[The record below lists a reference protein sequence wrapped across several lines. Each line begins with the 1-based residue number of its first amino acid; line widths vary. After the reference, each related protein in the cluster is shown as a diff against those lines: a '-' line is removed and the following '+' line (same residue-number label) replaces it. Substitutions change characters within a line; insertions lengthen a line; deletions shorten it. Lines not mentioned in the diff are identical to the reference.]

1 MSHSLHR
8 RGTCE
13 SLKDDFVLL
22 VTPSVGINNKGSA
35 DSLWKILD
43 IVQEVGP
50 DNLGSYETGTIYTGA
65 TVEEIRTAMG
75 DTPRVR
81 CCFDSREKMFEVI
94 RRIKELDAG
103 LSVVISG
110 LNEDVL
116 EMAKE
121 LDLKPHSVNYSL
133 GIHGRTDKLPPEEV
147 LEFIT
152 MCGHGMI
159 SKNLV
164 IDNIEAVR
172 AGRKKIHDAAVA
184 IAQPCVCGIFNVDRA
199 EKLLK
204 KFCGTNE

>member
-1 MSHSLHR
+1 M
-8 RGTCE
+8 
-13 SLKDDFVLL
+13 
-22 VTPSVGINNKGSA
+22 
-35 DSLWKILD
+35 
-43 IVQEVGP
+43 
-50 DNLGSYETGTIYTGA
+50 
-65 TVEEIRTAMG
+65 
-75 DTPRVR
+75 
-81 CCFDSREKMFEVI
+81 
-94 RRIKELDAG
+94 
-103 LSVVISG
+103 
-110 LNEDVL
+110 
-116 EMAKE
+116 
-121 LDLKPHSVNYSL
+121 
-133 GIHGRTDKLPPEEV
+133 